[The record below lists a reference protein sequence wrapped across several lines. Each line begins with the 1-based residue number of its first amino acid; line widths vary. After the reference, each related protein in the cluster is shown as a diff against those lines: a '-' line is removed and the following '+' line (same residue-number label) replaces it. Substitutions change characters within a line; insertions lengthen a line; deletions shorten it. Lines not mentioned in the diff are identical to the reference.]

1 MPFSLWEPECLGFQR
16 VRCVVGSDALNGA
29 LLKLLPR
36 ASPGPLRG
44 EQVGLHL
51 QAGAFTSDIRFV
63 KGEVLRKR
71 LGRDDGSGFA
81 AL

>member
-1 MPFSLWEPECLGFQR
+1 M
-16 VRCVVGSDALNGA
+16 RCVVGSDALNGA
-29 LLKLLPR
+29 LLELFPKRLTVLGVANR
-36 ASPGPLRG
+36 W
-44 EQVGLHL
+44 VHL

-71 LGRDDGSGFA
+71 LGRDGGSGFA